1 MNKKLRKP
9 KQSLN
14 LNNNSW
20 PETKKQN
27 FSIVWIS
34 IIPRRLAETKVE
46 ANQLIEL
53 TQKALD
59 ADKDLLSDSE
69 LTSIKNDLKDLIN
82 VLNSSNNDKIKEAT
96 KQLNTKSEPF
106 AAKRMDRSIQKA
118 LTGKSINKLEF

>member
-1 MNKKLRKP
+1 M
-9 KQSLN
+9 
-14 LNNNSW
+14 
-20 PETKKQN
+20 
-27 FSIVWIS
+27 
-34 IIPRRLAETKVE
+34 E

-96 KQLNTKSEPF
+96 KQLNHK
-106 AAKRMDRSIQKA
+106 K
-118 LTGKSINKLEF
+118 